1 MQYATFPRRILAGLI
16 DCSLSFL
23 IPLYLNY
30 VLLKTPFYYNVRLWV
45 KILIEL
51 SYFVYPWMKY
61 HKTFGMF
68 VTGIEVTTIDGIP
81 LGFKRSILRYFGMYI
96 SFTCLGL
103 GFIWMFWDKQRQT
116 WHDKFAGTCV
126 VISKN
131 SKISVQTPKLE
142 IIPLSKRGKTQ
153 KIVGKIG
160 LVISTIVLLMYL
172 FVYTLLLIFC
182 PNQEIFWIK
191 MADLTIYF
199 FPFFFFL
206 FLNLVG
212 KDMESNYDP
221 QTIGKVGN

>member
-16 DCSLSFL
+16 DWSLLQLISLFL
-23 IPLYLNY
+23 MHVPLY
-30 VLLKTPFYYNVRLWV
+30 VAVGLW
-45 KILIEL
+45 INIFIQL

-68 VTGIEVTTIDGIP
+68 LMGIEVTTIDGKP
-81 LGFKRSILRYFGMYI
+81 LSFKRSFVRYLGMYI
-96 SFTCLGL
+96 SSTCLL
-103 GFIWMFWDKQRQT
+103 VGFIWMFWDKQRQT

-131 SKISVQTPKLE
+131 TKISVQTPKLE
-142 IIPLSKRGKTQ
+142 IIPLSRRGKIQ

-160 LVISTIVLLMYL
+160 LVIATIVLLMYL

-191 MADLTIYF
+191 MFYLTIYF

-206 FLNLVG
+206 FLYLVG

-221 QTIGKVGN
+221 QTIGNEEN